1 MDKKVSNLGT
11 SESRSS
17 LLFADDVG
25 VFSCYDLQR
34 AQGRFVDWDESLL
47 PWIPGLGSNLKKV
60 ECSLLVTG
68 ESLLQAKWLKHL
80 GVLFTSDCEMVWE
93 MDPSRA
99 SPAVIMTLAQSL
111 MIKELSLKA
120 KLLIYWT
127 LYNPAFTNG
136 HEIWTLT
143 KNIRSWIQVAGLYLR
158 WGVWSIF
165 AAALRRKESCRHLIR
180 MPSGHLSLKVFQ
192 ARLTGRRFW
201 IGPSSGGQR

>member
-1 MDKKVSNLGT
+1 MDKKVFIWEPQRG
-11 SESRSS
+11 SS

-25 VFSCYDLQR
+25 CVFVLYDLQR

-68 ESLLQAKWLKHL
+68 ESLLQAKRLKHL

-136 HEIWTLT
+136 HEIWIIT
-143 KNIRSWIQVAGLYLR
+143 KNIRSWIQVAGL
-158 WGVWSIF
+158 
-165 AAALRRKESCRHLIR
+165 
-180 MPSGHLSLKVFQ
+180 
-192 ARLTGRRFW
+192 
-201 IGPSSGGQR
+201 